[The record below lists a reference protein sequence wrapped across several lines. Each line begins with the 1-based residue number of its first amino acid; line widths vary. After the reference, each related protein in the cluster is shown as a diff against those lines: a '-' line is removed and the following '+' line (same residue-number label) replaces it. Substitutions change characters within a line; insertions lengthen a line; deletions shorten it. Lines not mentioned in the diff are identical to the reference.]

1 MNWFERNTEYLDMVI
16 GQRLGVHG
24 LRPFGSNKDINKLT
38 SKAKGSRINK
48 VAANNDKKSSLK
60 QVFLKIKDWIDKER
74 SFKHEIRRRHILQR
88 LKYEME
94 FERDRQL
101 ILQEHND
108 VAYKPWYHKALS
120 YRLSVFQTHQESK
133 AQRWWVNSRAIPHMG
148 AAPKISGRK
157 SERPTN
163 LDQEK
168 FQLTAA
174 GVDYA
179 IWLVAKGSASDL
191 ELLVADPAEFI
202 KNREDTV
209 WVFLDE
215 TAVWLKVKGDEATYV
230 SAKELLQ
237 AAKRAQVKA
246 CLKTANDRV
255 QKQEL
260 QEDFKNWCATNLA
273 SQDDR
278 DIVCQWY

>member
-1 MNWFERNTEYLDMVI
+1 
-16 GQRLGVHG
+16 
-24 LRPFGSNKDINKLT
+24 
-38 SKAKGSRINK
+38 
-48 VAANNDKKSSLK
+48 
-60 QVFLKIKDWIDKER
+60 
-74 SFKHEIRRRHILQR
+74 
-88 LKYEME
+88 
-94 FERDRQL
+94 
-101 ILQEHND
+101 
-108 VAYKPWYHKALS
+108 
-120 YRLSVFQTHQESK
+120 
-133 AQRWWVNSRAIPHMG
+133 MG
-148 AAPKISGRK
+148 AAPKTSGRK

-168 FQLTAA
+168 FQLTDA

-202 KNREDTV
+202 KNREDTYF
-209 WVFLDE
+209 VFLDE

-246 CLKTANDRV
+246 CLKTANDMV

-260 QEDFKNWCATNLA
+260 QE
-273 SQDDR
+273 
-278 DIVCQWY
+278 